1 MTLYTAFVTLEWHF
15 IKQRESIVLYAYSKI
30 SFINIQF
37 ALRFFLRDE
46 KCNAGRLTQNE
57 LSFWRC
63 DFTMSNFYPDTD
75 LQSIFTS
82 INNICVLLPNGYRCR
97 MWNLWLLT
105 TENVDCWTDKIRR
118 PPSTRFHF
126 GNKHFYSRL
135 WHFKALSFLI
145 TYSEEVYTVSEFFFK
160 SKPVS
165 PL

>member
-1 MTLYTAFVTLEWHF
+1 MQADLHRMNCHF
-15 IKQRESIVLYAYSKI
+15 GGVILPCLI
-30 SFINIQF
+30 FIRIRTYN
-37 ALRFFLRDE
+37 
-46 KCNAGRLTQNE
+46 
-57 LSFWRC
+57 
-63 DFTMSNFYPDTD
+63 P
-75 LQSIFTS
+75 IFTS

-145 TYSEEVYTVSEFFFK
+145 TYSEEVYTVSEFFLSLTQYRLYSVILLWVKVMPGKIKCPARGIENIACGTPYLATSLISFTFNFI
-160 SKPVS
+160 
-165 PL
+165 